1 MLRELILELG
11 LREVGRA
18 TGATPGTV
26 WYWCHKG
33 LPSRRADADRRA
45 QYERDIAKLA
55 GIKVG
60 ELRKQIA
67 EEEAAKKEA
76 AKAA

>member
-1 MLRELILELG
+1 MLRELIMGLG
-11 LREVGRA
+11 LRKVARA
-18 TGATPGTV
+18 TGTTPGTV
-26 WYWCHKG
+26 WYWCHYG
-33 LPSRRADADRRA
+33 LPSRRGGDVDRRA

-67 EEEAAKKEA
+67 EEEAAKA
-76 AKAA
+76 A

>member
-1 MLRELILELG
+1 MLRELILKIG

-33 LPSRRADADRRA
+33 LPSRRADQERRA
-45 QYERDIAKLA
+45 EYERKIAKLA
-55 GIKVG
+55 GMKVADF
-60 ELRKQIA
+60 RRMVA
-67 EEEAAKKEA
+67 EEEAAKA
-76 AKAA
+76 A